1 MDSPDARSRIRNH
14 CLPGGRRRLAS
25 VAALPGALTPACHPQ
40 SSSMEG
46 STGSKFRSIALPHSK
61 ETTSVMEMSMVL
73 ELPRCN
79 CHHPLMQFHWTS
91 KELQEQRLGC
101 SKFPNLEYPVHEISL

>member
-1 MDSPDARSRIRNH
+1 
-14 CLPGGRRRLAS
+14 
-25 VAALPGALTPACHPQ
+25 
-40 SSSMEG
+40 MEG
-46 STGSKFRSIALPHSK
+46 STGSKFRSIALPLSK

-101 SKFPNLEYPVHEISL
+101 SQFPNLEYPAQVVVRCFGLGKSLHLQMLFSIKASTTC